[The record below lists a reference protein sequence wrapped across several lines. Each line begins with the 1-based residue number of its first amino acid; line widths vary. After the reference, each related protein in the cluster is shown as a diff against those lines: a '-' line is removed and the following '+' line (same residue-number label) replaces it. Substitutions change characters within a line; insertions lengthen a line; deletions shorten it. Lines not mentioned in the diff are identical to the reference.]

1 MTFKENCPDIRN
13 SRVMD
18 IIRELQD
25 FGCRVSVFDPW
36 ADPLEVKEEYG
47 LTMLSD
53 LAEAK
58 QTPFNAVVVA
68 VGHNEFR
75 EIDPRSLVSS
85 DGVVFDVKGIFDKN
99 AIDGRL

>member
-36 ADPLEVKEEYG
+36 ADLREVEEEYG
-47 LTMLSD
+47 ISLLST
-53 LAEAK
+53 LPESEQK
-58 QTPFNAVVVA
+58 PFNAVVVA

-75 EIDPRSLVSS
+75 EIDPRSLVPS